1 MKTHVIFFFYQK
13 LIIRELLMVIVTFS
27 VLFPNVV
34 STVPI
39 DDAAGDDFQAA
50 TDAMMDIAKH
60 INPKPEQSSSSKVKI

>member
-1 MKTHVIFFFYQK
+1 
-13 LIIRELLMVIVTFS
+13 MVIVTFS

-39 DDAAGDDFQAA
+39 DDAAGDDFQVA